1 MKLRPV
7 LFGLAFW
14 FCAGGL
20 CLRAA
25 DDRPDVSQIIDKATA
40 ESVLGEPVR
49 TPSPRNLD
57 GKDGYYSKCN
67 YYSASSTRSLI
78 LRVYQAAS
86 AADVTAE
93 MESIHA
99 STGAGQSVA
108 NLGDQATI
116 FTGAESGLSNNVVLL
131 YVVKGNS
138 MVTVGISGVD
148 DEIALD
154 KSKRLAQQ
162 ILANIR

>member
-14 FCAGGL
+14 FLAGGL
-20 CLRAA
+20 CVQAA
-25 DDRPDVSQIIDKATA
+25 DDRLDVSQIIDKATA
-40 ESVLGEPVR
+40 ESVLGEPVKA
-49 TPSPRNLD
+49 TSPRNLD
-57 GKDGYYSKCN
+57 GNDGYYSKCN
-67 YYSASSTRSLI
+67 YYSATSTRSLI

-93 MESIHA
+93 LESIRA
-99 STGAGQSVA
+99 STGAGKSVG
-108 NLGDQATI
+108 NLGDQAEI
-116 FTGAESGLSNNVVLL
+116 FTGAESGLPNNVVLL
-131 YVVKGNS
+131 YVVKGNWL
-138 MVTVGISGVD
+138 VTVGICGVD

-162 ILANIR
+162 ILTKIR